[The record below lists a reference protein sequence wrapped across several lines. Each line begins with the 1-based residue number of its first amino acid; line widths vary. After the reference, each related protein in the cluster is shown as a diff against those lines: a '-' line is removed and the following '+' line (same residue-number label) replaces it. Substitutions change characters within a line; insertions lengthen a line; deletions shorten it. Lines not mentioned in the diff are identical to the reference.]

1 MFPDIMDKSMLFLQ
15 SGSGRGYFHSLF
27 FIILCFGFLFLI
39 TRGNKSISF
48 SFFIGTLFHL
58 LLDLPAIPLFYPFI
72 EYDEVIV
79 KDPIPLW
86 INTLLT
92 DPIVQLTEIAGGII
106 LIYIFINYRLY
117 KSKELIR
124 YLKTTPGI
132 PMSYPSTAKPE
143 IQIVED

>member
-1 MFPDIMDKSMLFLQ
+1 MFPDIMDKTILFLQ
-15 SGSGRGYFHSLF
+15 LGSGRDYFHSIFFLF
-27 FIILCFGFLFLI
+27 LCFGILFFI

-72 EYDEVIV
+72 EYDKLIV

-92 DPIVQLTEIAGGII
+92 DPIVQLTEIAGVGIF
-106 LIYIFINYRLY
+106 IYIIMTNRLY
-117 KSKELIR
+117 KSRELIK
-124 YLKTTPGI
+124 YLKTTPGVLI
-132 PMSYPSTAKPE
+132 EYPSTTKPDV
-143 IQIVED
+143 QIVED